1 MPLTLKLG
9 STAAI
14 SVGLPILVTGLGYLP
29 TDWISHST
37 LLMLYLMAV
46 LYCAL
51 KTDWRG
57 VLVSA
62 VLAFLLF
69 NYFHTQP
76 RYSLWMHDVSEL
88 MAALAFIVF
97 ALLAGGLANRLR
109 RQVLQLQFQERF
121 LTAQLDLINAP
132 SDSDTEV
139 EFHDLL
145 NRFAERVFGDRLSLH
160 LAPDETDPLTG
171 ARALKVTLTSDRG
184 LPRGW
189 ETLMRGLGEQVA
201 TTLEK
206 QQALV
211 ERKRAERRANEEGLR
226 NALLSSVS
234 HDLKTP
240 LVTMMGSATSLR
252 ELHEDLSEADRL
264 ELLDS
269 IIDES
274 RRLEQYIQNLLDMT
288 RLGHGELSLNRQW
301 ISVDE
306 LYHVVIRRLGTH
318 DIQRVQ
324 FESPADVP
332 PLWVHAALIEQAL
345 FNALDN
351 ALKASPSEAGV
362 LLTVRLE
369 ADRVHLDVCD
379 RGEGLPQ
386 SEWEAVFEP
395 FYSFTRGDQYT
406 KGSGL
411 GLTICRG
418 MLRVHGGDACILPAP
433 EGYGHRLR
441 LTLPLTT
448 PQASETRSD
457 DDDTDD

>member
-1 MPLTLKLG
+1 MKVGFTG
-9 STAAI
+9 FASA
-14 SVGLPILVTGLGYLP
+14 GLPILVTGFGYLP

-51 KTDWRG
+51 QTDWRG

-76 RYSLWMHDVSEL
+76 RYSLLMHDVSEL
-88 MAALAFIVF
+88 TAALAFVVF

-109 RQVLQLQFQERF
+109 RQLAQLQFQERF
-121 LTAQLDLINAP
+121 LTAQL
-132 SDSDTEV
+132 E
-139 EFHDLL
+139 LL
-145 NRFAERVFGDRLSLH
+145 NAQSGGDSLTGLDDLVQRFAGRVFGDRVALC
-160 LAPDETDPLTG
+160 LAPNETDRLTG
-171 ARALKVTLTSDRG
+171 ARALKVTRRSDG
-184 LPRGW
+184 DLPRGW
-189 ETLMRGLGEQVA
+189 ETLVRGLGEQLVTA
-201 TTLEK
+201 LEK
-206 QQALV
+206 NEAQQ
-211 ERKRAERRANEEGLR
+211 ERKRAERRADEEGLR

-252 ELHEDLSEADRL
+252 ELHDDLSEADRR

-301 ISVDE
+301 ISVEE
-306 LYHVVIRRLGTH
+306 LYHVVIRRLGAEGS
-318 DIQRVQ
+318 QRVR
-324 FESPADVP
+324 FETAADLP

-351 ALKASPSEAGV
+351 ALKASPPDADV
-362 LLTVRLE
+362 LLRVQVDT
-369 ADRVHLDVCD
+369 DRVHLDICD
-379 RGEGLPQ
+379 RGEGLPE
-386 SEWEAVFEP
+386 SEWDAVFEP
-395 FYSFTRGDQYT
+395 FYSFSRGDQYT

-418 MLRVHGGDACILPAP
+418 MVRVHGGDAVILPAP
-433 EGYGHRLR
+433 EGFGHRLR

-448 PQASETRSD
+448 PPPSENRSD